1 MAVLPTCLVQ
11 KYKEGFLLAFQI
23 NLGIGIYSVEL
34 PLIKG
39 ALHGLLRP
47 VQALLIMII
56 VLLV

>member
-11 KYKEGFLLAFQI
+11 KYKEGFLLAF

-47 VQALLIMII
+47 VQALVIMIM